1 MKLKHVYLKT
11 FSKIEKIQ
19 QRRTIEYN
27 VYESQI
33 EGLIVYGVHL
43 KEKRRS
49 IVTEKIIECVS
60 CDYCKILDI
69 LQFLYENSIGP
80 VNVSDIV
87 EDLMDV

>member
-1 MKLKHVYLKT
+1 MKLKHIYIKT
-11 FSKIEKIQ
+11 FSRIERIQ

-27 VYESQI
+27 VYESQV

-43 KEKRRS
+43 KEKRRT
-49 IVTEKIIECVS
+49 IVTERVVKYVS

-80 VNVSDIV
+80 INVNDIV